1 MDQRTTGAVAERGL
15 AAITRD
21 RRNRV
26 QAKIAAAGKTGITT
40 AELGCFLQDEG
51 FKEDIRTVQRDVKHL
66 RDDHEIVRVEGDT
79 VPRWRLAEASRWSLN
94 EAVVTPPKVDPKLL
108 KSARV
113 ALSIVTL
120 YEQASHLLHQSAL
133 DDLQEQYRSS
143 KQLLE
148 KHQRH
153 ESRWLGKVV
162 MGTQQLQLRQ
172 AQINKRWL
180 HEVQLALLGCYQL
193 DALYYSRNSAQEQ
206 RKVINPLGL
215 SYQDSSIYV
224 ICTYAG
230 EELVRTLPLQR
241 FRDIT
246 PMHAWEAVVPAGFN
260 LKAYTQRLVEPDAIT
275 LKLRINEKMR
285 IRLDPSETPLA
296 EHQRFTRLDEKW
308 WLLECEA
315 TYSQGL
321 VWWILSHGENL
332 EVLEPARL
340 RQKVGQCVTTAASY
354 YTNDPACCSTPSSS
368 ASTRPLA
375 ISTEC
380 RVDHSKP

>member
-1 MDQRTTGAVAERGL
+1 MDQRTTGPDGKRGQ

-21 RRNRV
+21 RRNRLH
-26 QAKIAAAGKTGITT
+26 AKIAAAGKTGITT
-40 AELGCFLQDEG
+40 AELEFFLQEEG

-66 RDDHEIVRVEGDT
+66 RDDHEIVMVEGD
-79 VPRWRLAEASRWSLN
+79 PAPRWSLAKTSRLN
-94 EAVVTPPKVDPKLL
+94 LTETLAKPPTVDPKLL

-120 YEQASHLLHQSAL
+120 YEQASHLLHQAAL
-133 DDLQEQYRSS
+133 DDLEEQYQSS

-148 KHQRH
+148 KHLRH
-153 ESRWLGKVV
+153 EGRWLGKVV

-172 AQINKRWL
+172 AQINERWL
-180 HEVQLALLGCYQL
+180 HEVQLALLGAYQL
-193 DALYYSRNSAQEQ
+193 EALYYSQNSAQEK

-224 ICTYAG
+224 ICTFAG

-241 FRDIT
+241 FREIK
-246 PMHAWEAVVPAGFN
+246 PMSAREAVVPAGFN
-260 LKAYTQRLVEPDAIT
+260 LKAHTQRLVEPGAIT

-285 IRLDPSETPLA
+285 RRLDPSETPLA
-296 EHQRFTRLDEKW
+296 EHQCFTRLDEKW
-308 WLLECEA
+308 WLLECET

-321 VWWILSHGENL
+321 VWWVLSHGESL

-340 RQKVGQCVTTAASY
+340 RQKVGQCVTTTASY
-354 YTNDPACCSTPSSS
+354 YANNPDFG
-368 ASTRPLA
+368 
-375 ISTEC
+375 
-380 RVDHSKP
+380 